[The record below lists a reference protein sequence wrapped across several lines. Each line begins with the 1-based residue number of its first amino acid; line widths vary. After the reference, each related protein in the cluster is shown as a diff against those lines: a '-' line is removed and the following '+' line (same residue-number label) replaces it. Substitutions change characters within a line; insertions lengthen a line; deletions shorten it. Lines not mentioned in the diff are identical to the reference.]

1 MIQPRNHA
9 PSPPFRQAMRHPR
22 ENTGPAVR
30 QDSLASTAISG
41 AAGRVPVW
49 LKIAY
54 GTFVLALVPVYWWHY
69 GPQNFLW
76 LSDLALFATAAAVIA
91 ELAWLAGMAAV
102 GALAFEIAW
111 TVDFLSGGKLLDLAS
126 YMFDAGKPA
135 YLRALSLFH
144 LALPPTL
151 LWLLHRLGYDR
162 RSFIRQTLFT
172 LALLPATWLLTR
184 PDENINWVYGPGT
197 EPQHRIPPLLYLAA
211 EMAVMP
217 VLVFLPTHML
227 LKRLFAP
234 PRRGDLSV

>member
-1 MIQPRNHA
+1 MSGPQPHSRT
-9 PSPPFRQAMRHPR
+9 
-22 ENTGPAVR
+22 TGR
-30 QDSLASTAISG
+30 QDYLTSTAISG
-41 AAGRVPVW
+41 TAGAVPVW
-49 LKIAY
+49 LKVAY
-54 GTFVLALVPVYWWHY
+54 GTFVAALVPVYWLHY

-76 LSDLALFATAAAVIA
+76 LSDLALFATAIAVIA

-102 GALAFEIAW
+102 GVLALEIAW

-126 YMFDAGKPA
+126 YMFDAGKPS

-151 LWLLHRLGYDR
+151 LWLLRRLGYDR
-162 RSFIRQTLFT
+162 RSFVRQTLFT

-197 EPQHRIPPLLYLAA
+197 EPQSRIPPLLYLAA
-211 EMAVMP
+211 EMAAMP
-217 VLVFLPTHML
+217 ILAFLPTHLL